1 MHLTIVTTLYRSAGH
16 LAEFHRRIVEAAASV
31 TDSFDLVFV
40 NDGSPDDS
48 QRVAEELAEKDP
60 RVTVLELSRNFGHH
74 KAIMTGLAAATGE
87 WVFLID
93 CDLEEPPEL
102 LKRFYDEANA
112 EELDVVYGVQEAR
125 RGALFER
132 WSGALFYWLMNM
144 LSTFPVPRNLVTVRI
159 MRQSYVANLVQHKDQ
174 ELFLAGLWAITGFR
188 QRELKIKKLRLGPTA
203 YTLSRKIWNLVNA
216 VTSFSTKPL
225 TFIFLLGCGISLL
238 SGVAGMYLVIRRL
251 FFGALLEGWAS
262 LIVSIWFL
270 GGLSIFSLGIIGIY
284 LSKVFIETKPRP
296 YTIIRSTTQGQGKR

>member
-16 LAEFHRRIVEAAASV
+16 LAEFHRRVSESAAKI
-31 TDSFDLVFV
+31 TDSFDIVLV

-60 RVTVLELSRNFGHH
+60 RVTVIELSRNFGHH
-74 KAIMTGLAAATGE
+74 KAIMTGLAHATGD
-87 WVFLID
+87 WVFLVD

-102 LKRFYDEANA
+102 LERFYEEANA
-112 EELDVVYGVQEAR
+112 EKLDVVYGVQEVR

-132 WSGALFYWLMNM
+132 WSGALFYWLMNK

-159 MRQSYVANLVQHKDQ
+159 MRQAYVHNLVQHKDQ

-188 QRELKIKKLRLGPTA
+188 QRELKIKKLRLTA
-203 YTLSRKIWNLVNA
+203 TSYTLSRKIWNLVNA
-216 VTSFSTKPL
+216 VTSFSTRPL

-238 SGVAGMYLVIRRL
+238 SGTAGMYLVIRRL

-296 YTIIRSTTQGQGKR
+296 YTVIRSMTERKP